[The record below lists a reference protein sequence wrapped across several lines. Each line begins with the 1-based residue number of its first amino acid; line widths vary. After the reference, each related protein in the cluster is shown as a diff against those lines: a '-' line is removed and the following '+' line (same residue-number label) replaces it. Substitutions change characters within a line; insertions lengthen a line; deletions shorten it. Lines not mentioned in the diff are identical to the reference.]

1 MALRSDL
8 FRDCPELQE
17 CLVRDAAHVTKG
29 SVGNHVHLIQA
40 ALVALDGADIDLAE
54 WNEQRYGETTAD
66 AVLAYKTRRE
76 IINRSYQSK
85 PDNIVGKM
93 TIASLDEEV
102 WTRQHT
108 PLAQSFGCWRR

>member
-1 MALRSDL
+1 MPLHSDL
-8 FRDCPELQE
+8 FRDCPELQD

-29 SVGNHVHLIQA
+29 SVGDHVHLIQA
-40 ALVALDGADIDLAE
+40 ALVALEGAEIDLAE
-54 WNEQRYGETTAD
+54 WDERRYGDSTAD

-102 WTRQHT
+102 RARQHT
-108 PLAQSFGCWRR
+108 PLGQSFGCWRR